1 MKLFVTGGAGFI
13 GSNFIHHVLE
23 RPGYEVI
30 NFDALTYAGN
40 LKSLSD
46 LAGNNR
52 YRFVKGDITSADQ
65 VESAIESDTD
75 AVVNFAAETHVDRSI
90 LDSSAF
96 VQTNIRGT
104 QVLLELLRKR
114 KARRPSSDFDG

>member
-1 MKLFVTGGAGFI
+1 MKSSTFLPESGQDWTKCNEAVCYGGAGFI

-65 VESAIESDTD
+65 VESALSLT
-75 AVVNFAAETHVDRSI
+75 RM
-90 LDSSAF
+90 
-96 VQTNIRGT
+96 
-104 QVLLELLRKR
+104 
-114 KARRPSSDFDG
+114 PS

>member
-23 RPGYEVI
+23 LPGYEVV

-46 LAGNNR
+46 LSGNSR
-52 YRFVKGDITSADQ
+52 YRFVKGDITSTDQ
-65 VESAIESDTD
+65 VESAIEPDTD

-90 LDSSAF
+90 L
-96 VQTNIRGT
+96 G
-104 QVLLELLRKR
+104 LLGLRPNQYSGHSGPVGVDPKE
-114 KARRPSSDFDG
+114 KGPASPSDFHG